1 MMARAIII
9 QWGIPLQRGHPSLRA
24 TSSARPNVAGPRLS
38 ITGTFNVE
46 SQPIALLNLVWIDA
60 RGLQRRD
67 VQKYVRAAGVVSDET
82 VTAFGIP
89 HFQFSGRHRV
99 LFPLRLQPGVAS
111 RHRRA
116 CSLQP
121 FGRRRLR
128 QRELYYPATAAEPV
142 AQREAPAAMS
152 HSDNSFM
159 QSHFLTFSPTWAIP
173 LDCSDRRCLRQ

>member
-1 MMARAIII
+1 MWLSEMSAMKAA
-9 QWGIPLQRGHPSLRA
+9 SLIEI
-24 TSSARPNVAGPRLS
+24 L
-38 ITGTFNVE
+38 IVE
-46 SQPIALLNLVWIDA
+46 DLCIDA
-60 RGLQRRD
+60 RGLQCGD

-121 FGRRRLR
+121 FGRHRLR
-128 QRELYYPATAAEPV
+128 QRELDYPATAAEPV

-159 QSHFLTFSPTWAIP
+159 QSHFFTFSPSFTSWRMGLGAARLVRLRPGRRLLLWAT
-173 LDCSDRRCLRQ
+173 SS

>member
-99 LFPLRLQPGVAS
+99 LFPLRLQPSTCGPPTSYSRFNRSVIISQKPCNSALLRTGPAS
-111 RHRRA
+111 TPNV
-116 CSLQP
+116 S
-121 FGRRRLR
+121 R
-128 QRELYYPATAAEPV
+128 QIPWVSPAKHKRDNAE
-142 AQREAPAAMS
+142 AI
-152 HSDNSFM
+152 
-159 QSHFLTFSPTWAIP
+159 FS
-173 LDCSDRRCLRQ
+173 